1 MIASAFLLT
10 GCAQDAGKPQP
21 AYTDPVPLADGP
33 VRIYDNTDVF
43 RGSANSDPRRVAMA
57 VEDFYR
63 NAGSYETKLKAAEV
77 YAMEDE
83 TKRSVGIIKL
93 YAPLKEFTTKTGNTK
108 DPVIYRYFGAVAQ
121 GITPDPALGKYAYDF
136 VLREKSINV
145 DGDRATVDLTGS
157 VHLVNGNSFQ
167 VPEGMQQLK
176 LVKIQGEWFLDM
188 DSTLG

>member
-1 MIASAFLLT
+1 MVASAFLLT
-10 GCAQDAGKPQP
+10 GCTKDAGTPQP

-63 NAGSYETKLKAAEV
+63 NAGSREVKLKATEV
-77 YAMEDE
+77 YAIEDN
-83 TKRSVGIIKL
+83 TTRSVAIIKL
-93 YAPLKEFTTKTGNTK
+93 YTPLKEFTTKNTEVK
-108 DPVIYRYFGAVAQ
+108 DPIVYRYFAGVGQ
-121 GITPDPALGKYAYDF
+121 GILPDPASGNYSYDF
-136 VLREKSINV
+136 VLREKAVQV
-145 DGDRATVDLTGS
+145 DGDRATVDLAGS
-157 VHLVNGNSFQ
+157 VHLVNGNSFP

-188 DSTLG
+188 DATLG